1 VRRGSPAWGG
11 RCRSSTAAVDF
22 LVSCGVGQLRPM
34 IVQVGRSRVASDRAQ
49 AAEHRQQHDEDAWA
63 AVVEVGR
70 GGDVVGGG
78 Q

>member
-1 VRRGSPAWGG
+1 
-11 RCRSSTAAVDF
+11 
-22 LVSCGVGQLRPM
+22 M